1 MNEAT
6 LRNESLG
13 LSMTKATINGID
25 VVLAENVRE
34 ALEWDRIRNMVRGLK
49 NGKEV
54 LKIRVSDLD
63 STLKE
68 LLPNLGE
75 TSEKGGR
82 PQEYVYFLTRQ
93 GVARLIATRR
103 PHDIKD
109 NPELADKLDKLR
121 DWIFREVLLEDMA
134 TGRYSGKPLVA
145 GQHAITE
152 MPTKLSDA
160 LRLMADEWDAHELT
174 MGVLTE
180 TTAQRD
186 EAIKTVEKQ
195 NSIIEK
201 QNSIIEKQ
209 NRVIEKQNSTIRE
222 QQSRIEWIDDQRI
235 SMAESCARFSPVKD
249 KPCDDAKAVRGHWQS
264 PAKCADGEF
273 DVRLNDEYNA
283 MIRRAIRE
291 RSLMDYELIEFKTVI
306 EADDIKGTKHTKD
319 ECTLLD
325 MYNSGRI
332 GIIPTII

>member
-1 MNEAT
+1 MNEVT

-34 ALEWDRIRNMVRGLK
+34 ALEWDTMQHMLYGLK
-49 NGKEV
+49 DGKEV
-54 LKIRVSDLD
+54 LKMRISDLKSAGWD
-63 STLKE
+63 FTKFSKVKRNTL
-68 LLPNLGE
+68 
-75 TSEKGGR
+75 
-82 PQEYVYFLTRQ
+82 YVYFLTRQ
-93 GVARLIATRR
+93 GVTRLIATRR

-109 NPELADKLDKLR
+109 NPELAYKLDKLQ
-121 DWIFREVLLEDMA
+121 DWIFGEVLPEVMT

-145 GQHAITE
+145 GRHAIEE

-160 LRLMADEWDAHELT
+160 LRLMADEYDAHELT

-186 EAIKTVEKQ
+186 DAIKTVSEQ
-195 NSIIEK
+195 N
-201 QNSIIEKQ
+201 N
-209 NRVIEKQNSTIRE
+209 TIKE
-222 QQSRIEWIDDQRI
+222 QQSHIEWSDNQRI

-249 KPCDDAKAVRGHWQS
+249 KPCDDAKAVRGYWKK
-264 PAKCADGEF
+264 PAQCADGEF
-273 DVRLNDEYNA
+273 DSKRNEEYGS

-291 RSLMDYELIEFKTVI
+291 KSLMDYELNEFQTVI
-306 EADDIKGTKHTKD
+306 KADTIKGTKHTKD

-325 MYNSGRI
+325 MYNAGRI

>member
-49 NGKEV
+49 DGKEV

-109 NPELADKLDKLR
+109 NPELAYRLDKLR

-174 MGVLTE
+174 MRVLTE

-186 EAIKTVEKQ
+186 EAIKTV
-195 NSIIEK
+195 EK

-222 QQSRIEWIDDQRI
+222 QQSRIEWIDSQRI
-235 SMAESCARFSPVKD
+235 SMAEPCARFSQVKD
-249 KPCDDAKAVRGHWQS
+249 KPCDDAKAVRGHWRS

-273 DVRLNDEYNA
+273 DVRLNDEYHA

-291 RSLMDYELIEFKTVI
+291 RSLMDYELIEFRTVI
-306 EADDIKGTKHTKD
+306 EADDIKGTRHTKD
-319 ECTLLD
+319 ECALLD

>member
-1 MNEAT
+1 M
-6 LRNESLG
+6 
-13 LSMTKATINGID
+13 
-25 VVLAENVRE
+25 
-34 ALEWDRIRNMVRGLK
+34 
-49 NGKEV
+49 
-54 LKIRVSDLD
+54 
-63 STLKE
+63 
-68 LLPNLGE
+68 
-75 TSEKGGR
+75 
-82 PQEYVYFLTRQ
+82 
-93 GVARLIATRR
+93 ARLIATRR

-109 NPELADKLDKLR
+109 NPELADKLDKLQ
-121 DWIFREVLLEDMA
+121 DWIFGEVLPEVMT
-134 TGRYSGKPLVA
+134 TGRYSGRPLVA

-152 MPTKLSDA
+152 TPTRLSDA
-160 LRLMADEWDAHELT
+160 LRMMADEWDAHELT
-174 MGVLTE
+174 MRVLTE

-186 EAIKTVEKQ
+186 EAIKTV
-195 NSIIEK
+195 EK

-222 QQSRIEWIDDQRI
+222 QQSRIEWIDSQRI
-235 SMAESCARFSPVKD
+235 SMTESCARFSPVKD
-249 KPCDDAKAVRGHWQS
+249 KPCDDAKPVRGHWRS

-273 DVRLNDEYNA
+273 DVRLNDEYND

-306 EADDIKGTKHTKD
+306 EADDIKGNRHTKD

>member
-1 MNEAT
+1 MNEVT

-34 ALEWDRIRNMVRGLK
+34 ALEWDRIRNMLYGLK
-49 NGKEV
+49 DGKEV

-63 STLKE
+63 STLRE
-68 LLPNLGE
+68 FCLNLSK

-109 NPELADKLDKLR
+109 NPELAYKLDKLQ
-121 DWIFREVLLEDMA
+121 DWIFGEVLPEVMT

-160 LRLMADEWDAHELT
+160 LRLMADEYDAHELT
-174 MGVLTE
+174 
-180 TTAQRD
+180 
-186 EAIKTVEKQ
+186 IKTVSEQ
-195 NSIIEK
+195 N
-201 QNSIIEKQ
+201 N
-209 NRVIEKQNSTIRE
+209 TIRE
-222 QQSRIEWIDDQRI
+222 QQSHIEWSDSQRI

-249 KPCDDAKAVRGHWQS
+249 KPCDDAKPVRGSWRK

-273 DVRLNDEYNA
+273 NAKRNEEYGS

-291 RSLMDYELIEFKTVI
+291 KSLMDFEFREFQTVI
-306 EADDIKGTKHTKD
+306 EADTIKGTKHTKD
-319 ECTLLD
+319 ECVLLD
-325 MYNSGRI
+325 MYNAGHI

>member
-1 MNEAT
+1 MKEVT

-34 ALEWDRIRNMVRGLK
+34 ALEWDSVPHMVRELK

-54 LKIRVSDLD
+54 LKMHVSDLK
-63 STLKE
+63 SAGWNFAKFGKVKKNTL
-68 LLPNLGE
+68 
-75 TSEKGGR
+75 
-82 PQEYVYFLTRQ
+82 YVYFITRQ

-109 NPELADKLDKLR
+109 NPELAYRLDKLQ
-121 DWIFREVLLEDMA
+121 DWIFGEVLPEVMT
-134 TGRYSGKPLVA
+134 TGRYSGRPLVA
-145 GQHAITE
+145 GRHAIEE

-160 LRLMADEWDAHELT
+160 LRLMADEYDAHELT

-186 EAIKTVEKQ
+186 EAVKTVNEQ
-195 NSIIEK
+195 N
-201 QNSIIEKQ
+201 N
-209 NRVIEKQNSTIRE
+209 TIRE
-222 QQSRIEWIDDQRI
+222 QQSHIEWSDSQRI
-235 SMAESCARFSPVKD
+235 SMAESCARFSPVKE
-249 KPCDDAKAVRGHWQS
+249 KPCDDAKPVRGHWRS

-273 DVRLNDEYNA
+273 DTKRNDEYNA

-291 RSLMDYELIEFKTVI
+291 KSLPDYELNEFQTVI
-306 EADDIKGTKHTKD
+306 EADTIKGTKHTSD
-319 ECTLLD
+319 ECVLLA
-325 MYNSGRI
+325 MLNAGHI
-332 GIIPTII
+332 GVIPTII

>member
-1 MNEAT
+1 MNEVT

-25 VVLAENVRE
+25 VVLAECVRE

-54 LKIRVSDLD
+54 LKIRISDLD
-63 STLKE
+63 STFKG
-68 LLPNLGE
+68 LLPNLSE

-109 NPELADKLDKLR
+109 NPELAYKLDKLQ
-121 DWIFREVLLEDMA
+121 DWIFGEVLPEVMT
-134 TGRYSGKPLVA
+134 TGRYSGRPLVA

-160 LRLMADEWDAHELT
+160 LRLMADEYDAHELT

-186 EAIKTVEKQ
+186 EAIKTVNE
-195 NSIIEK
+195 
-201 QNSIIEKQ
+201 
-209 NRVIEKQNSTIRE
+209 V
-222 QQSRIEWIDDQRI
+222 
-235 SMAESCARFSPVKD
+235 
-249 KPCDDAKAVRGHWQS
+249 
-264 PAKCADGEF
+264 
-273 DVRLNDEYNA
+273 
-283 MIRRAIRE
+283 
-291 RSLMDYELIEFKTVI
+291 
-306 EADDIKGTKHTKD
+306 
-319 ECTLLD
+319 
-325 MYNSGRI
+325 
-332 GIIPTII
+332 

>member
-1 MNEAT
+1 MNEVT

-34 ALEWDRIRNMVRGLK
+34 ALEWDSIPNMVRGLK
-49 NGKEV
+49 DGKEV
-54 LKIRVSDLD
+54 LKIRVSALD
-63 STLKE
+63 STLYGFFS
-68 LLPNLGE
+68 NLKK

-109 NPELADKLDKLR
+109 NPELADKLDKLQ
-121 DWIFREVLLEDMA
+121 DWIFGEVLPEVMT
-134 TGRYSGKPLVA
+134 TGRYSGRPLVA
-145 GQHAITE
+145 GRHAIEE

-160 LRLMADEWDAHELT
+160 LRLMADEYDAHELT

-186 EAIKTVEKQ
+186 DAIKTVNEQ
-195 NSIIEK
+195 NGIIK
-201 QNSIIEKQ
+201 
-209 NRVIEKQNSTIRE
+209 E
-222 QQSRIEWIDDQRI
+222 QQSHIEWIDSQRI
-235 SMAESCARFSPVKD
+235 GMAESCARFAPVKD
-249 KPCDDAKAVRGHWQS
+249 KPCDDAKPVRGSWRR
-264 PAKCADGEF
+264 PALLADGEF
-273 DVRLNDEYNA
+273 NVRRNDEYHA

-291 RSLMDYELIEFKTVI
+291 RSIPDYELSEFRTVI

-319 ECTLLD
+319 ECTLLS
-325 MYNSGRI
+325 MLNAGHI
-332 GIIPTII
+332 GVIPAIF

>member
-6 LRNESLG
+6 LRNEGLG

-34 ALEWDRIRNMVRGLK
+34 ALEWDRIPHMVRGLK
-49 NGKEV
+49 DGKEV

-68 LLPNLGE
+68 LLPNLSKP
-75 TSEKGGR
+75 SEKGGR

-160 LRLMADEWDAHELT
+160 LRLMADEYDAHELT
-174 MGVLTE
+174 MGVLAE

-186 EAIKTVEKQ
+186 EAIKTV
-195 NSIIEK
+195 EK

-222 QQSRIEWIDDQRI
+222 QQSRIEWSDSQRI
-235 SMAESCARFSPVKD
+235 SMTESCARFSPVKD
-249 KPCDDAKAVRGHWQS
+249 KPCDDAKAVRGHWRS

-306 EADDIKGTKHTKD
+306 EADDIKGTKHTRD
-319 ECTLLD
+319 ECTLLS

>member
-1 MNEAT
+1 MNEVT

-34 ALEWDRIRNMVRGLK
+34 ALEWDRISNMVSGLK
-49 NGKEV
+49 DGKEV
-54 LKIRVSDLD
+54 LKIRISDLK
-63 STLKE
+63 SAGWNFLKFQKVKKNTL
-68 LLPNLGE
+68 
-75 TSEKGGR
+75 
-82 PQEYVYFLTRQ
+82 YVYFLTRQ

-109 NPELADKLDKLR
+109 NPELADKLDKLQ
-121 DWIFREVLLEDMA
+121 DWIFGEVLPEVMT

-145 GQHAITE
+145 GRHAIEE

-160 LRLMADEWDAHELT
+160 LRLMADEYDAHELT

-186 EAIKTVEKQ
+186 DAIKTVEEQ
-195 NSIIEK
+195 ND
-201 QNSIIEKQ
+201 
-209 NRVIEKQNSTIRE
+209 VIKE
-222 QQSRIEWIDDQRI
+222 QQSHIEWSDSQRI

-249 KPCDDAKAVRGHWQS
+249 KPCDDAKPVRGSWRM
-264 PAKCADGEF
+264 PALLADGEF
-273 DVRLNDEYNA
+273 NVRRNNGYNA

-291 RSLMDYELIEFKTVI
+291 RSILDYELSEFRTVI
-306 EADDIKGTKHTKD
+306 DADDIKGTKHTRD
-319 ECTLLD
+319 ECALLS
-325 MYNSGRI
+325 MLNAGHI
-332 GIIPTII
+332 GVIPTII